1 MGQWLSEKLGQQF
14 IIENRPGAGTNIAT
28 EAALRAPSDGYTLF
42 LASPASAINATLYQN
57 LSFNFIRDSAPV
69 AGITSSPI
77 LMVVHPSVRAKTV
90 AEFIAYAKANP
101 GKVNMASAGNGSSG
115 HVSGE
120 LFKMMAGVD
129 LVHVPYRGNG
139 PALTDVLGGQ
149 VQVLFPSA
157 ASAIEFV
164 RAGTLRGL
172 AVTTAKRSPAFP
184 DIPALDETVP
194 GYEAL
199 QWYGIVAPRNTPA
212 QIVDRL
218 NAEINAGLADP
229 TMRTRLADLGG
240 VPMAVT
246 PGEFGKFIADETEK
260 WAKVVKFS
268 GAKAD

>member
-1 MGQWLSEKLGQQF
+1 
-14 IIENRPGAGTNIAT
+14 
-28 EAALRAPSDGYTLF
+28 
-42 LASPASAINATLYQN
+42 
-57 LSFNFIRDSAPV
+57 
-69 AGITSSPI
+69 
-77 LMVVHPSVRAKTV
+77 
-90 AEFIAYAKANP
+90 
-101 GKVNMASAGNGSSG
+101 MASAGNGSSG

-120 LFKMMAGVD
+120 LFKMMAGVN

-157 ASAIEFV
+157 ASAIEYV

-229 TMRTRLADLGG
+229 KMRARLADLGG
-240 VPMAVT
+240 IPMAVM

>member
-1 MGQWLSEKLGQQF
+1 
-14 IIENRPGAGTNIAT
+14 
-28 EAALRAPSDGYTLF
+28 
-42 LASPASAINATLYQN
+42 
-57 LSFNFIRDSAPV
+57 
-69 AGITSSPI
+69 
-77 LMVVHPSVRAKTV
+77 
-90 AEFIAYAKANP
+90 
-101 GKVNMASAGNGSSG
+101 
-115 HVSGE
+115 
-120 LFKMMAGVD
+120 MMAGVN

-157 ASAIEFV
+157 ASAIEYV

-229 TMRTRLADLGG
+229 KMRARLADLGG
-240 VPMAVT
+240 MPMALT

-268 GAKAD
+268 GAKPE

>member
-1 MGQWLSEKLGQQF
+1 
-14 IIENRPGAGTNIAT
+14 
-28 EAALRAPSDGYTLF
+28 
-42 LASPASAINATLYQN
+42 
-57 LSFNFIRDSAPV
+57 
-69 AGITSSPI
+69 
-77 LMVVHPSVRAKTV
+77 
-90 AEFIAYAKANP
+90 
-101 GKVNMASAGNGSSG
+101 MASAGNGSMG
-115 HVSGE
+115 HISGE
-120 LFKMMAGVD
+120 LFKMMTGVN

-157 ASAIEFV
+157 PSAIEYV

-184 DIPALDETVP
+184 DIPALDETMP

-229 TMRTRLADLGG
+229 KMRARLADLGG

-260 WAKVVKFS
+260 WGKVVKFS
-268 GAKAD
+268 GAKPE

>member
-1 MGQWLSEKLGQQF
+1 
-14 IIENRPGAGTNIAT
+14 
-28 EAALRAPSDGYTLF
+28 
-42 LASPASAINATLYQN
+42 
-57 LSFNFIRDSAPV
+57 
-69 AGITSSPI
+69 
-77 LMVVHPSVRAKTV
+77 
-90 AEFIAYAKANP
+90 
-101 GKVNMASAGNGSSG
+101 MASAGNGSSG

-120 LFKMMAGVD
+120 LFKMMAGVN

-139 PALTDVLGGQ
+139 PALTDILGGQ
-149 VQVLFPSA
+149 VQLLFPSA

-218 NAEINAGLADP
+218 NTEINAGLADQ

-268 GAKAD
+268 GARAD